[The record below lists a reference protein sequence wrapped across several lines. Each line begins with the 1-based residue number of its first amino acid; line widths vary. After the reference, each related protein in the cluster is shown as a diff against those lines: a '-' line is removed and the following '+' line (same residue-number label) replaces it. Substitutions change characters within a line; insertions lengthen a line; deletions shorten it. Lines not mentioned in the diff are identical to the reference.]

1 MALDPEIQSKL
12 ALWKAKAADG
22 TITVDDMK
30 AAIFCLRANRKA
42 AQLANESS
50 GRKASTKKP
59 TRSADEMLDE
69 LEGL

>member
-12 ALWKAKAADG
+12 ALWRAKAADG
-22 TITVDDMK
+22 TITLDDMK
-30 AAIFCLRANRKA
+30 AAIICLRANRKA

-50 GRKASTKKP
+50 GRKAAKKP